1 MGLNFASIL
10 RSVSKGRNVV
20 KSASSG
26 NHVPIWDKP
35 LDVAKESVKA
45 AFDAA
50 GMKSPVDKP
59 SSAKYVSLIT
69 PPADMPSSDN
79 DVSTIPAPAQLDV
92 AGNYSDYY
100 DEAVKTGF
108 DQEYAYAL
116 AGLQTDYDISNFN
129 NQWSAYQAAISR
141 NWEERLS
148 NTAYQRAVRD
158 LKAAGLNP
166 ILAAGG
172 GASTPNSSQATV
184 DTGATGTATNLASQ
198 TISAATQLKAVKA
211 NNEVALKTAKIQAQ
225 AQRDAAST
233 SAYYSYLAAKYQTDH
248 AGNGSLVGALGNA
261 LTGVFGKDGTNSWQ
275 HLGYQTRNYVI
286 NSLLSILNSSGASPK
301 GSFDQ
306 QQRMKWLLQFS
317 NTKSDFLESLK
328 RFWNMSP
335 KLYN

>member
-1 MGLNFASIL
+1 MALLGANARDIW
-10 RSVSKGRNVV
+10 SKLAN
-20 KSASSG
+20 A
-26 NHVPIWDKP
+26 WDKLGLSAP
-35 LDVAKESVKA
+35 
-45 AFDAA
+45 A
-50 GMKSPVDKP
+50 GP
-59 SSAKYVSLIT
+59 SSA
-69 PPADMPSSDN
+69 SD
-79 DVSTIPAPAQLDV
+79 IAKLDV
-92 AGNYSDYY
+92 AGNYMNYY
-100 DEAVKTGF
+100 NQATKKGME
-108 DQEYAYAL
+108 QEYAYAL
-116 AGLQTDYDISNFN
+116 AGLQTDYDISVYN
-129 NQWSAYQAAISR
+129 NEWSAKQADISR

-148 NTAYQRAVRD
+148 NTAYQRAVKD

-211 NNEVALKTAKIQAQ
+211 NNEVALKTAQIQAQ
-225 AQRDAAST
+225 AQRDAAAT

-261 LTGVFGKDGTNSWQ
+261 LIGVFGKDGTNAWQ
-275 HLGYQTRNYVI
+275 HLGYQSRDFVI
-286 NSLLSILNSSGASPK
+286 NSVLSILNSSGATPK

-306 QQRMKWLLQFS
+306 KQRMSWLLQFS

-328 RFWNMSP
+328 RFWNMTP

>member
-1 MGLNFASIL
+1 MGLNFSYFKDILPRVQSIVRDASNG
-10 RSVSKGRNVV
+10 K
-20 KSASSG
+20 KASMVA
-26 NHVPIWDKP
+26 NP
-35 LDVAKESVKA
+35 LDNVKE
-45 AFDAA
+45 AFSAA
-50 GMKSPVDKP
+50 GMQFPAEKP
-59 SSAKYVSLIT
+59 SSA
-69 PPADMPSSDN
+69 ADVAD
-79 DVSTIPAPAQLDV
+79 LDV
-92 AGNYSDYY
+92 AGNYTNYY
-100 DEAVKTGF
+100 QEALKSGF

-116 AGLQTDYDISNFN
+116 AGLQTDFDISKYN
-129 NQWSAYQAAISR
+129 NQWSANQADISR

-148 NTAYQRAVRD
+148 NTAYQRAVKD

-211 NNEVALKTAKIQAQ
+211 NNEVALKTAQIQAQ
-225 AQRDAAST
+225 AQRDAAAT

-275 HLGYQTRNYVI
+275 HLGYQSREFVI
-286 NSLLSILNSSGASPK
+286 NSLLSILNSSGATPK
-301 GSFDQ
+301 GGFDQ
-306 QQRMKWLLQFS
+306 AQRMKWLLQFS
-317 NTKSDFLESLK
+317 NTKSDFFESLK

>member
-1 MGLNFASIL
+1 MALNMSYMQ
-10 RSVSKGRNVV
+10 RNFPSMLANVRAAV
-20 KSASSG
+20 QSASSG
-26 NHVPIWDKP
+26 NKVPIVDNP
-35 LDVAKESVKA
+35 RAAVKD

-50 GMKSPVDKP
+50 GMSFPADKP
-59 SSAKYVSLIT
+59 TSAK
-69 PPADMPSSDN
+69 
-79 DVSTIPAPAQLDV
+79 DVSVISAPAPLDV
-92 AGNYSDYY
+92 SGNYSNYY
-100 DEAVKTGF
+100 QDAIKSGF

-116 AGLQTDYDISNFN
+116 AGLQTDFDISKYN
-129 NQWSAYQAAISR
+129 NEWSAYQADISR

-148 NTAYQRAVRD
+148 NTAYQRAVKD

-184 DTGATGTATNLASQ
+184 DTGATGTASNLASQ

-211 NNEVALKTAKIQAQ
+211 NNEVALKTAQIQAQ
-225 AQRDAAST
+225 AQRDAAAT

-275 HLGYQTRNYVI
+275 HLGYQARDYVI
-286 NSLLSILNSSGASPK
+286 NAILGILNSSGATPK

-328 RFWNMSP
+328 RFWNMTP

>member
-1 MGLNFASIL
+1 MGLNFSYIKDILPRVQSIVRDASNGKKATI
-10 RSVSKGRNVV
+10 VAN
-20 KSASSG
+20 
-26 NHVPIWDKP
+26 P
-35 LDVAKESVKA
+35 LDHVKD
-45 AFDAA
+45 AFSAA
-50 GMKSPVDKP
+50 GMQFPAEKP
-59 SSAKYVSLIT
+59 SSA
-69 PPADMPSSDN
+69 ADVAS
-79 DVSTIPAPAQLDV
+79 LDV
-92 AGNYSDYY
+92 AGNYTNYY
-100 DEAVKTGF
+100 QEALKSGF

-116 AGLQTDYDISNFN
+116 AGLQTDFDISKYN
-129 NQWSAYQAAISR
+129 NEWSAKQADISR

-148 NTAYQRAVRD
+148 NTAYQRAVKD

-225 AQRDAAST
+225 AQRDAAAT

-275 HLGYQTRNYVI
+275 HLGYQSREFVI
-286 NSLLSILNSSGASPK
+286 NSLLSILNSSGSTPK

-317 NTKSDFLESLK
+317 NTKSDFFESLK

>member
-1 MGLNFASIL
+1 MALFGANDRDIW
-10 RSVSKGRNVV
+10 SKAAKV
-20 KSASSG
+20 
-26 NHVPIWDKP
+26 WDKLGLSAP
-35 LDVAKESVKA
+35 
-45 AFDAA
+45 A
-50 GMKSPVDKP
+50 GP
-59 SSAKYVSLIT
+59 SSA
-69 PPADMPSSDN
+69 SD
-79 DVSTIPAPAQLDV
+79 IAKLDV
-92 AGNYSDYY
+92 AGNYMNYY
-100 DEAVKTGF
+100 NNALHNGME
-108 DQEYAYAL
+108 QEYAYAL
-116 AGLQTDYDISNFN
+116 AGLQTDYDISNYN
-129 NQWSAYQAAISR
+129 NEWSAKQAEISR

-148 NTAYQRAVRD
+148 NTAYQRAVKD

-211 NNEVALKTAKIQAQ
+211 NNEVALKTAQIHAQ
-225 AQRDAAST
+225 AQRDAAAT

-275 HLGYQTRNYVI
+275 HLGYQARDYVI
-286 NSLLSILNSSGASPK
+286 NSILTILNSSGSTPK

-306 QQRMKWLLQFS
+306 QQKMKWLLQFS
-317 NTKSDFLESLK
+317 NTKSDFFESLK
-328 RFWNMSP
+328 RFWNMTP